1 MIVHYVVV
9 GIQRWGVSGSFFSLT
24 IQNNQMFFTGNASWS
39 FRINLL
45 SSRFCFHSFT
55 SKTYTDLIL
64 TEISELMNSN
74 AFATLSTPID
84 I

>member
-9 GIQRWGVSGSFFSLT
+9 GIQRWRVSGSFFSCDTKQSNVFHWKCKLVFH
-24 IQNNQMFFTGNASWS
+24 NKPSFFT
-39 FRINLL
+39 F
-45 SSRFCFHSFT
+45 FHSFT
-55 SKTYTDLIL
+55 SKTYTDLNL

-74 AFATLSTPID
+74 AFATLPTPID